1 MVLKNFNMR
10 CNINQNS
17 LTVLPFNHLDDCSFN
32 ITLYEMAHGRLHFD
46 ADRLDTLLFNP
57 IDESHLDYLTQNLDP
72 NFTFSALSPTSSYMA
87 QDEVNAIL
95 ESTSFP
101 GLFPFCHWEGG
112 KRPWHRAVT

>member
-1 MVLKNFNMR
+1 MP

-32 ITLYEMAHGRLHFD
+32 IALYEMAHGPLHFD

-72 NFTFSALSPTSSYMA
+72 NFTFSAISPTSSYMV
-87 QDEVNAIL
+87 QDEQWRRHGEDWGGHVPPSSL
-95 ESTSFP
+95 P
-101 GLFPFCHWEGG
+101 GQFSNSSKSGE
-112 KRPWHRAVT
+112 K

>member
-1 MVLKNFNMR
+1 MP

-32 ITLYEMAHGRLHFD
+32 IALYEMAHGPLHFD

-72 NFTFSALSPTSSYMA
+72 NFTFPRFLLPAVIWFRTR
-87 QDEVNAIL
+87 
-95 ESTSFP
+95 STQSLNQNKKMLAFRS
-101 GLFPFCHWEGG
+101 CM
-112 KRPWHRAVT
+112 